1 MLQSLKRGDSGL
13 ERDDLDF
20 QRIALD
26 LESVDDVVPFQPK
39 VSGGYLT
46 FLGRI
51 SPEKRPDH
59 AIEIAARTGMPLKI
73 AAKVDRTDQLYWQ
86 EKIRPIVEAHANVE
100 FIGEIAEHEKRRF
113 LGQAAALLFPIDWP
127 EPFGLVMIEA
137 MACGTPVIVF
147 KSGSVVEVIEAGVSG
162 FVVET
167 LDEAVAAVGRIGTLE
182 RAQVRAAFE
191 RRFTV
196 ERMTRELRIYQALC
210 CSIIVAAQSRR
221 RRSSRLPCERARFR
235 CRNCPKLVP
244 MRRPCSRPCTR

>member
-1 MLQSLKRGDSGL
+1 VNWAGTVHHGL
-13 ERDDLDF
+13 PRDL
-20 QRIALD
+20 L
-26 LESVDDVVPFQPK
+26 PFQPK
-39 VSGGYLT
+39 VSGGYLA

-100 FIGEIAEHEKRRF
+100 FVGEIAEREKPRF
-113 LGQAAALLFPIDWP
+113 LGQAAALLFPVDWP

-137 MACGTPVIVF
+137 IACGTPVIAF
-147 KSGSVVEVIEAGVSG
+147 KAGSVIEVIEEGVSG

-167 LDEAVAAVGRIGTLE
+167 LDEAVVAVGRVGSLE

-196 ERMTRELRIYQALC
+196 ERMTSDYARIYQALFA
-210 CSIIVAAQSRR
+210 SNLPSSEPSQVLSAPTSDPEVALVERR
-221 RRSSRLPCERARFR
+221 TTEKV
-235 CRNCPKLVP
+235 RN
-244 MRRPCSRPCTR
+244 